1 MKVKEL
7 IELLVECDNE
17 LDIVTP
23 DYQDVI
29 SVKEEKVVTFRNGV
43 KNSTQQVIL
52 GLSEDF

>member
-7 IELLVECDNE
+7 IELLMECDKD

-29 SVKEEKVVTFRNGV
+29 SVKEEKVVTFRNEV
-43 KNSTQQVIL
+43 KNCSQQVIL
-52 GLSEDF
+52 GLSQNF

>member
-7 IELLVECDNE
+7 IELLVECDGD

-23 DYQDVI
+23 DYSDII

-43 KNSTQQVIL
+43 KNSAKQVIL
-52 GLSEDF
+52 GLSNDF